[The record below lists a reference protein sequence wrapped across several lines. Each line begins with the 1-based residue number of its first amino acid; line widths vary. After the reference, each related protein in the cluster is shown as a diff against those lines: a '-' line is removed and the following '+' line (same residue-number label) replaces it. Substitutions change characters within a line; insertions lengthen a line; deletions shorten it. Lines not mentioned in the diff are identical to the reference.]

1 MSSFEDAIWAHLV
14 DHHGADRI
22 DFNVP
27 QPSCR
32 PGRLRAAA
40 VGAVVLA
47 VAVLATVLVLT
58 ASTSAPP
65 AYALTQVAG
74 ATYTV
79 SLNDISTGIPAL
91 NAKFAEL
98 GIRET
103 VVPVEAGC
111 KASSFDP
118 LQTRAAP
125 MTETVT
131 INARDI
137 PPGYRG
143 FIAAEQMPDGQIRL
157 AFGTT
162 AQPIPSC
169 FPVTAS
175 SGTPGPSQNSP

>member
-14 DHHGADRI
+14 DQHGADRI
-22 DFNVP
+22 DFHVP
-27 QPSCR
+27 R
-32 PGRLRAAA
+32 PRNRPRRLSAAA
-40 VGAVVLA
+40 VGAVLLA
-47 VAVLATVLVLT
+47 TAVLATVLVLT

-74 ATYTV
+74 GTYTV
-79 SLNDISTGIPAL
+79 SLNDIATGIPAL
-91 NAKFAEL
+91 NARFAEL
-98 GIRET
+98 GIPET

-118 LQTRAAP
+118 LQTGTAP
-125 MTETVT
+125 MTQT
-131 INARDI
+131 ITISARDI

-143 FIAAEQMPDGQIRL
+143 FIAAEQLPDGHVRL
-157 AFGTT
+157 AQGTT

-169 FPVTAS
+169 FPVTAT